1 MRAIRGALIATGLFL
16 TGCTHKPPRPAP
28 PAVRPVVR
36 RPTLT
41 LRRPADL
48 DAHGDVVIP
57 RAAIVYRGGIPS
69 VFVLS
74 QHGRARLRLIKI
86 GATTTYRAEILSG
99 LNGNETLVLPPFHGV
114 YDGSPVHP
122 IAQP

>member
-1 MRAIRGALIATGLFL
+1 MKPAHGLLIGLGLFL
-16 TGCTHKPPRPAP
+16 NGCTHKPPRPAP
-28 PAVRPVVR
+28 PAARPVVAR
-36 RPTLT
+36 RTLT

-57 RAAIVYRGGIPS
+57 RIAIVRRGGIPS

-74 QHGRARLRLIKI
+74 KHGRARLRLIKI
-86 GATTTYRAEILSG
+86 GATTAHRAEILSG
-99 LNGNETLVLPPFHGV
+99 LNGDETLVLPPFRGV
-114 YDGSPVHP
+114 FDGSPIHP